1 MAHTD
6 QQFRIVI
13 QPQRIYRER
22 YRSEQYRNGKRPP
35 RFILAEDN
43 DSKIRYP
50 TIELSPNRR
59 LLEHIQINSPSM
71 TCSPPCIHGGTCDP
85 TTAACICVGQW
96 SGVACA
102 TCGCQNGGTCNP
114 TTGACACVGQWSG
127 TTCTT
132 CGCQNGGSCDPAT
145 GACACVGQWSGTTC
159 TTCGCQHGGTCG
171 PTTGACTC
179 VGQWGGTTCTTC
191 GCQNGGSCSPTTGAC
206 ACVGQWSGTTCTTC
220 GCQTGGSCDPA
231 TGACTCVG
239 PWGGTTCTT
248 CGCQH
253 GGTCGPT
260 TGTCSCVGQWSGTTC
275 TTCGCQH
282 GGTCGPTTG
291 ACTCVGQWGGT
302 TCTTFSCETVAGD
315 SNGSSGV
322 TAGLLYYPYGV
333 YVDSAGNVYVAD
345 TYNSRIQKW
354 APGATSGITVAGDS
368 GGSFGIAAGLLYYA
382 DGVYVDS
389 AGNMYVADN
398 RNSRIQKWA
407 PGATSGITVAGDSNG
422 SYGSTAALLYYPIGV
437 YVDSAGNVY
446 IADYR
451 NSRIQKWAPGATSGI
466 TVAGDSNGS
475 SGVTAALLHY
485 PFGVYVDSAGNV
497 YVADTYNH
505 RIQKW
510 APGATSGITVAGDS
524 TGSYGVTAAL
534 LHYPIGVY
542 VDSAGNVYV
551 ADYSNHRIQKW
562 APGATNGIT
571 VVGSSSGSS
580 GVTAGLL
587 YYPYGVY
594 VDSAGNMYVADTYNS
609 RIQKCF

>member
-1 MAHTD
+1 MLLLRTP
-6 QQFRIVI
+6 V
-13 QPQRIYRER
+13 
-22 YRSEQYRNGKRPP
+22 
-35 RFILAEDN
+35 
-43 DSKIRYP
+43 P
-50 TIELSPNRR
+50 TYAPI
-59 LLEHIQINSPSM
+59 
-71 TCSPPCIHGGTCDP
+71 
-85 TTAACICVGQW
+85 
-96 SGVACA
+96 
-102 TCGCQNGGTCNP
+102 
-114 TTGACACVGQWSG
+114 
-127 TTCTT
+127 
-132 CGCQNGGSCDPAT
+132 
-145 GACACVGQWSGTTC
+145 
-159 TTCGCQHGGTCG
+159 
-171 PTTGACTC
+171 
-179 VGQWGGTTCTTC
+179 
-191 GCQNGGSCSPTTGAC
+191 
-206 ACVGQWSGTTCTTC
+206 
-220 GCQTGGSCDPA
+220 
-231 TGACTCVG
+231 
-239 PWGGTTCTT
+239 
-248 CGCQH
+248 
-253 GGTCGPT
+253 
-260 TGTCSCVGQWSGTTC
+260 
-275 TTCGCQH
+275 
-282 GGTCGPTTG
+282 
-291 ACTCVGQWGGT
+291 
-302 TCTTFSCETVAGD
+302 SCETVAGD

-398 RNSRIQKWA
+398 
-407 PGATSGITVAGDSNG
+407 
-422 SYGSTAALLYYPIGV
+422 
-437 YVDSAGNVY
+437 
-446 IADYR
+446 R